1 MKASRYLFLQGQ
13 ISRFFS
19 DLGLGLHR
27 RGHPV
32 HRINFNRGDRRFWRL
47 PGSLDFTGT
56 AAEWPAFLAGQC
68 QAWGITD
75 LILFGDCRP
84 LHVAAIRMAR
94 ERGIAVHVFEE
105 GYLRPDYVTLEAG
118 GVNGHSTLPR
128 DAQSYLDAA
137 ATLPPWSAGTA
148 IPASFSRRAWDD
160 VSYNSAAVLGG
171 WRFPHYRS
179 HRAWH
184 PFVEYAV
191 GARRFPLKLW
201 RREKTLRRACALW
214 EGKNPYFLFPLQ
226 LDADSQ
232 IRFHAPAGGMLAA
245 IDAVMRSFAAHAPS
259 EALLVITE
267 HPLDYGP
274 VDLPRVVAQRA
285 ASLGL
290 GARVICLRGG
300 SPAALV
306 QGARGLVTVNSTI
319 GISALAAQVPVITL
333 GKAIYNLPGLTAQQ
347 GIDAF
352 WQQPTAPDATL
363 FDAFRRVVAA
373 RTQINGGF
381 HSDEGIALAVA
392 GAIEKLE
399 QRALPVHAVATPT
412 AAGEARGVY
421 EVWPLPPPVIAAST
435 TAA

>member
-27 RGHPV
+27 RGHSV
-32 HRINFNRGDRRFWRL
+32 HRINFNSGDRRFWRL
-47 PGSLDFTGT
+47 PGSVDFTGCD
-56 AAEWPAFLAGQC
+56 EQWPSFFVAQC
-68 QAWGITD
+68 QHWGITD
-75 LILFGDCRP
+75 VILFGDCRP
-84 LHVAAIRMAR
+84 LHAVAIRLAR
-94 ERGIAVHVFEE
+94 ERGITVHVFEE

-118 GVNGHSTLPR
+118 GVNGHSALPR

-137 ATLPPWSAGTA
+137 ATLPPWSAA
-148 IPASFSRRAWDD
+148 ARVPASFSRRAWDD
-160 VSYNSAAVLGG
+160 VAYNSAAVLGA

-179 HRAWH
+179 HRSWH
-184 PFVEYAV
+184 PFMEYAV
-191 GARRFPLKLW
+191 GARRFPLKALA
-201 RREKTLRRACALW
+201 REQTLRRACALW
-214 EGKNPYFLFPLQ
+214 EGSAPYFLFPLQ

-245 IDAVMRSFAAHAPS
+245 IDTVMRSFAAHAPA
-259 EALLVITE
+259 EALLVVTE

-274 VDLPRVVAQRA
+274 VDLPQVVAQGA
-285 ASLGL
+285 AALGL
-290 GARVICLRGG
+290 GARVVCLRGG

-306 QGARGLVTVNSTI
+306 QSARGLVTVNSTI
-319 GISALAAQVPVITL
+319 GISALAVQVPVITL
-333 GKAIYNLPGLTAQQ
+333 GKAIYNLPGLTVQQ

-352 WQQPTAPDATL
+352 WQQPTAPDTAV

-381 HSDEGIALAVA
+381 HSDQGIALAVA

-399 QRALPVHAVATPT
+399 QRAVLTHAVGAQPATDESRSLWPRPSPAIT
-412 AAGEARGVY
+412 AR
-421 EVWPLPPPVIAAST
+421 T

>member
-27 RGHPV
+27 RGHHV
-32 HRINFNRGDRRFWRL
+32 HRINFNSGDRRFWRL

-56 AAEWPAFLAGQC
+56 AEDWPTFLVKQC
-68 QAWGITD
+68 QAWAITD

-84 LHVAAIRMAR
+84 PHAVAIRLAR
-94 ERGIAVHVFEE
+94 VHGIAVHVFEE

-118 GVNGHSTLPR
+118 GVNGHSALPR
-128 DAQSYLDAA
+128 DAQTYLDAA
-137 ATLPPWSAGTA
+137 ATLPPWSAGAA

-160 VSYNSAAVLGG
+160 VAYNTAAVLGA

-179 HRAWH
+179 HRALH

-191 GARRFPLKLW
+191 GARRFPLKAW
-201 RREKTLRRACALW
+201 TREQTVRRACALW
-214 EGKNPYFLFPLQ
+214 EGSAPYFLFPLQ

-245 IDAVMRSFAAHAPS
+245 IDTMMRSFAAHAPA

-274 VDLPRVVAQRA
+274 VDLPQAVAQGA
-285 ASLGL
+285 AALGL
-290 GARVICLRGG
+290 GARVVCLRGG

-306 QGARGLVTVNSTI
+306 QAARGLVTVNSTI
-319 GISALAAQVPVITL
+319 GISALAVQVPVIAL
-333 GKAIYNLPGLTAQQ
+333 GKAIYNLAGLTAQQ

-352 WQQPTAPDATL
+352 WQQPTAPDAAV

-373 RTQINGGF
+373 RTQIYGGF
-381 HSDEGIALAVA
+381 HSNEGIALAVA

-399 QRALPVHAVATPT
+399 QRTALSHAVAAHP
-412 AAGEARGVY
+412 AAGGARSTSATR
-421 EVWPLPPPVIAAST
+421 PLPPSAIVAST